1 LRHLVPM
8 LPCLLGSCGH
18 GGCGIS
24 GNKPSTRSSS
34 PSSSRS
40 TSPARSPPTPPMG
53 RPCSPRRR
61 PGRGS
66 SWRCSLRRSVRG
78 VTGCA
83 APSSCSRSPRWARSS
98 APRCSG
104 SPSPKM
110 GTCSTGRL
118 SLPWAGCSSSS
129 RGSSYNAILLKIS
142 TPETYGR
149 ISGFAWGMGY
159 LGGVIALVLTLFGF
173 VLGVGLLGLP
183 TENGENFRGIALLC
197 AGWFLVFGLP
207 LLILAPADEPREDDE
222 KFNLAMAYREL
233 FRRIAHLWRNE
244 RTLLHFFA
252 AAAVYRDGLSAVFA
266 LA

>member
-1 LRHLVPM
+1 M
-8 LPCLLGSCGH
+8 LPCLLASCVH

-24 GNKPSTRSSS
+24 GNKRSTRSSS

-40 TSPARSPPTPPMG
+40 TSPARSPPIPRMG

-66 SWRCSLRRSVRG
+66 SWRCSRRRSVRG
-78 VTGCA
+78 VTGGA
-83 APSSCSRSPRWARSS
+83 VPSSCS
-98 APRCSG
+98 
-104 SPSPKM
+104 
-110 GTCSTGRL
+110 L
-118 SLPWAGCSSSS
+118 SMLGAIICTALLWFTTPEDSYLLYGAVVIAVGGLFVELAGVF
-129 RGSSYNAILLKIS
+129 YNAILLKIS

-173 VLGVGLLGLP
+173 VLGDGLLGLP

-222 KFNLAMAYREL
+222 KFNL
-233 FRRIAHLWRNE
+233 
-244 RTLLHFFA
+244 
-252 AAAVYRDGLSAVFA
+252 
-266 LA
+266 